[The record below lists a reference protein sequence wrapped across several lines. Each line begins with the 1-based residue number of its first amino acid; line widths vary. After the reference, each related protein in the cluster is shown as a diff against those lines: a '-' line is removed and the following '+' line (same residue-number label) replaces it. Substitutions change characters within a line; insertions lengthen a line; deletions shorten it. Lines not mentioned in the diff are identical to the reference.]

1 MVHKFFDK
9 EAPRIQHDI
18 LYLDGKEAF
27 PGQGLHTPDIDK
39 RETFKHSTEVRSQ
52 FLREHSLAEMGSD
65 TEGEGNVLGKIT
77 RRNIALNEH
86 EVQG

>member
-9 EAPRIQHDI
+9 EASRIQHDI
-18 LYLDGKEAF
+18 LYLDGKEAL

-39 RETFKHSTEVRSQ
+39 RKTFKHSTEVRPQ
-52 FLREHSLAEMGSD
+52 FLREHSLAEMGSGTD
-65 TEGEGNVLGKIT
+65 GEGNVLGKIT